1 MKYFL
6 NHLFISFSLLIKL
19 VSSQNDNT
27 NSDVCTL
34 TRQKSSDPF
43 PSLSKC
49 YKYNNEACCMS
60 VHDDYIENY
69 VSSILSPSCIRK
81 YTDFE
86 NLMCFGC
93 HPLESKYI
101 GRDKDNKPFIRICR
115 SFALSLWDSPESS
128 NYDAL
133 NHPTYNFDNCGFKID
148 LEELGK
154 LARTEK
160 YIIPSEKFHNFSEFF
175 EYIKIPFF
183 EDYRI
188 EIQNETN
195 ENCYNYSLYIN
206 SFILYYISLFLFFI
220 IL

>member
-81 YTDFE
+81 YT
-86 NLMCFGC
+86 LCQ
-93 HPLESKYI
+93 I
-101 GRDKDNKPFIRICR
+101 
-115 SFALSLWDSPESS
+115 
-128 NYDAL
+128 
-133 NHPTYNFDNCGFKID
+133 
-148 LEELGK
+148 
-154 LARTEK
+154 
-160 YIIPSEKFHNFSEFF
+160 
-175 EYIKIPFF
+175 
-183 EDYRI
+183 
-188 EIQNETN
+188 
-195 ENCYNYSLYIN
+195 
-206 SFILYYISLFLFFI
+206 
-220 IL
+220 